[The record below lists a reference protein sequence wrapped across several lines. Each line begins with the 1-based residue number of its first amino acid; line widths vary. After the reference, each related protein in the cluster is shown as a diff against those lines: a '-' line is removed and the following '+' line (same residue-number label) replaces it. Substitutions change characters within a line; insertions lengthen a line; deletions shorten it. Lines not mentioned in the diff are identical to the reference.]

1 MKKVVTLNK
10 RQQGYALVIAIILML
25 VMAFAALAAVQTSG
39 MDNSV
44 NNNTRA
50 RVQAL
55 QAAEGVMNYCR
66 TQLLNGP
73 TAANPTLMKVI
84 ADTGDD
90 ALNWMASGSW
100 SSGNP
105 MLNTLESMPIFT
117 AAQTNTL
124 SSAAPDPVCLIED
137 VTTFTQNNSAGLM
150 LVAYKITARG
160 YSPNYQEDG
169 TGTQLTGS
177 QGWLQSIVV
186 RTLG

>member
-1 MKKVVTLNK
+1 MKKMVTLNK

-39 MDNSV
+39 MDSSI

-55 QAAEGVMNYCR
+55 QAAEGAINYCR
-66 TQLLNGP
+66 TQVLNGP
-73 TAANPTLMKVI
+73 VPVNII

-90 ALNWMASGSW
+90 ALSWMASGSW
-100 SSGNP
+100 SSSGVNV
-105 MLNTLESMPIFT
+105 LNTVPVFSAT
-117 AAQTNTL
+117 QTSTL
-124 SSAAPDPVCLIED
+124 STTAPNPFCLIEN
-137 VTTFTQNNSAGLM
+137 VTTFTRNNSGGLM

-177 QGWLQSIVV
+177 QVWLQSIVV